1 MSEAVRP
8 AFADSRV
15 FDRFRRLAFG
25 LLSVEGRRTITALM
39 EATGRA
45 DCDWSADYRVFSRDV
60 WEPTAV
66 FAHLLPALL
75 ALHPQNPKI
84 LVASLDDTNVR
95 KTGTH
100 IPGVAYRRDPMSP
113 PFQANLIRAQR
124 FVQASLAVPFG
135 QGPCAVRAIP
145 IAFDHAPSAGKLS
158 KNASD
163 QERVAHR
170 ERERTHALSAFGLN
184 AIKRMRS
191 DLDASAANSST
202 LLVAVD
208 GSYTNQ
214 KILKQLPPRT
224 HLIGRI
230 RKDAVLNRLPA
241 ATGER
246 GRPRSYGDTLTP
258 EQLRQDDSLPWVS
271 IKIFGAG
278 RVHDCDIK
286 QVSSLLWRKTG
297 TALPLRLIVIRP
309 LAYRPSK
316 TAKILYRQPAYL
328 ITTDLT
334 SSLQT
339 LVQAYFWRWD
349 IEVNHR
355 DEKQLIGLGHAQV
368 RAPRSAERAPAFA
381 VASYSMLL
389 IAAAKAFGVAAAE
402 PVTHRP
408 KWLSSSPKPTRLST
422 AQLLTRLRNEWARS
436 TTRNAFPN
444 FDHFAS
450 DVARHMKLP
459 KGAISPS
466 DAIRFDMN

>member
-8 AFADSRV
+8 AFADTRV

-25 LLSVEGRRTITALM
+25 LLAVEGRRTITALM

-60 WEPTAV
+60 WEPRDV
-66 FAHLLPALL
+66 FAHLVPALL
-75 ALHPQNPKI
+75 ALHPDNPKI
-84 LVASLDDTNVR
+84 IVASLDDTNVR
-95 KTGTH
+95 KTGAH

-124 FVQASLAVPFG
+124 FVQASLAVPFD
-135 QGPCAVRAIP
+135 QGPCAARAIP

-158 KNASD
+158 KTASD
-163 QERVAHR
+163 QEKVAHR
-170 ERERTHALSAFGLN
+170 ERERTHSLSAYGLN
-184 AIKRMRS
+184 AIKRLRS
-191 DLDASAANSST
+191 DLDSAGSPST
-202 LLVAVD
+202 LLMAVD

-214 KILKQLPPRT
+214 TMLKQLPPGT

-241 ATGER
+241 GGGER
-246 GRPRSYGDTLTP
+246 GRPRSYGEILTP
-258 EQLRQDDSLPWVS
+258 EQLRQDDSVPWSS
-271 IKIFGAG
+271 IEIFGAG
-278 RVHDCDIK
+278 RLHNCDIK
-286 QVSSLLWRKTG
+286 EVTSLLWRKTG
-297 TALPLRLIVIRP
+297 TGLPLRLIVIRP
-309 LAYRPSK
+309 LAYRRSK

-389 IAAAKAFGVAAAE
+389 IAAAKAFGISAVE

-408 KWLSSSPKPTRLST
+408 KWLASSRKPTRLST
-422 AQLLTRLRNEWARS
+422 AQLLTCLRNEWARS
-436 TTRNAFPN
+436 TTRIALPN

-459 KGAISPS
+459 KGTISPP
-466 DAIRFDMN
+466 DAIRYAMN